1 MIKGWCP
8 SLHEPMASGDGLLV
22 RVKPSMGELPAA
34 AALRLAEAAVA
45 FGNGQIELTGR
56 GALQFRGMTAE
67 SAGRFAELVVGLG
80 LAAADAAVERRRSVL
95 VSPLAE
101 APVMALARA
110 LEAAVVADDGL
121 AVLPAKFGFGVD
133 GGGVLPLEGG
143 ADITLVVEK
152 RRCLVVPDGADRA
165 VVVDDP
171 VPAVVRMAHAFL
183 AVAGSERRM
192 RHVVAEVLAGYE
204 TVSFEATEPMPAIG
218 WLPGGMTGAGLRFG
232 AMDAGVLAGLAEL
245 AGGDR
250 VLRLTPW
257 RAVLVP
263 GAPDEAAL
271 ERLGLIVAA
280 DDPALQVSA
289 CVGAPGCA
297 SGSVVTR
304 RLAAGLRP
312 AADQTIHVSGCSKGC
327 AHPGAAALTFV
338 GRDGLFDV
346 VRDGRAGDVPV
357 QRGLTPAEVMRF
369 Q

>member
-1 MIKGWCP
+1 
-8 SLHEPMASGDGLLV
+8 MASGDGLLV
-22 RVKPSMGELPAA
+22 RVKPPMGELPAA
-34 AALRLAEAAVA
+34 AAMMLADAAMV

-67 SAGRFAELVVGLG
+67 SARQFAELVVGLG

-101 APVMALARA
+101 ARVLALARA
-110 LEAAVVADDGL
+110 LEAAIVRDDGL
-121 AVLPAKFGFGVD
+121 AALPAKFGFGVE
-133 GGGVLPLEGG
+133 GGGVLPLGSG

-152 RRCLVVPDGADRA
+152 RRCLLVPDGADRA

-171 VPAVVRMAHAFL
+171 VPAVLGMAHAFL

-192 RHVVAEVLAGYE
+192 RHVAAEVLAGYE
-204 TVSFEATEPMPAIG
+204 TVTFEAAEPMPAIG

-232 AMDAGVLAGLAEL
+232 AMDAAVLSGLAGL

-250 VLRLTPW
+250 VLRLTPG

-271 ERLGLIVAA
+271 ERLGLIVEA

-289 CVGAPGCA
+289 CVGAPGCV

-304 RLAAGLRP
+304 GLAAGLRP
-312 AADQTIHVSGCSKGC
+312 PEGQTIHVSGCSKGC
-327 AHPGAAALTFV
+327 AHPGAATLTFV
-338 GRDGLFDV
+338 GRDGTFDV

-357 QRGLTPAEVMRF
+357 QRGLTPAEVM
-369 Q
+369 QVQ

>member
-1 MIKGWCP
+1 
-8 SLHEPMASGDGLLV
+8 MASGDGLLV
-22 RVKPSMGELPAA
+22 RVKPSMGELPAEA
-34 AALRLAEAAVA
+34 ARMLAEAAVA

-67 SAGRFAELVVGLG
+67 SAPRFAELVVGLG

-101 APVMALARA
+101 ARVTALARA
-110 LEAAVVADDGL
+110 LEAAIVRDDGL
-121 AVLPAKFGFGVD
+121 AALPAKFGFGVE
-133 GGGVLPLEGG
+133 GGGVLPLGGG

-152 RRCLVVPDGADRA
+152 RRCLLVPDGADRA
-165 VVVDDP
+165 VLVDDP
-171 VPAVVRMAHAFL
+171 VPATLRMAHVFL

-204 TVSFEATEPMPAIG
+204 TVPFEAAEPMPAIG

-232 AMDAGVLAGLAEL
+232 AMDAAVLTGLAGLA
-245 AGGDR
+245 GGDG

-289 CVGAPGCA
+289 CVGAPGCV
-297 SGSVVTR
+297 SGSVATR
-304 RLAAGLRP
+304 SLAAGLRP
-312 AADQTIHVSGCSKGC
+312 GPDQTIHVSGCEKGC
-327 AHPGAAALTFV
+327 AHPGAAGLTLV
-338 GRDGLFDV
+338 GRAGLFDV

-357 QRGLTPAEVMRF
+357 QHGLRPAEVM
-369 Q
+369 QLQ

>member
-1 MIKGWCP
+1 
-8 SLHEPMASGDGLLV
+8 MASGDGLLV
-22 RVKPSMGELPAA
+22 RVKPSLGELPADA
-34 AALRLAEAAVA
+34 AVALAEAAVA

-67 SAGRFAELVVGLG
+67 SARQFAEVVVGLG

-101 APVMALARA
+101 ARVVALARA

-121 AVLPAKFGFGVD
+121 AALPAKFGFGVD
-133 GGGVLPLEGG
+133 GGGVLPLGGG
-143 ADITLVVEK
+143 ADITLVVER

-165 VVVDDP
+165 AVVDDP
-171 VPAVVRMAHAFL
+171 VPAVMEMAQAFL
-183 AVAGSERRM
+183 AVAGGERRM
-192 RHVVAEVLAGYE
+192 RHVVVEVLARYE
-204 TVSFEATEPMPAIG
+204 TVPFEADAPMPAIG

-232 AMDAGVLAGLAEL
+232 AMDAAVLAGIAGL

-271 ERLGLIVAA
+271 ERLGLIVDA

-304 RLAAGLRP
+304 SLAAGLRP
-312 AADQTIHVSGCSKGC
+312 GPDQTIHVSGCDKGC
-327 AHPGAAALTFV
+327 AHPGPAALTLV
-338 GRDGLFDV
+338 GREGRFDV
-346 VRDGRAGDVPV
+346 VRDGRAGDAPV
-357 QRGLTPAEVMRF
+357 QRGLTPEEVM
-369 Q
+369 QLQ